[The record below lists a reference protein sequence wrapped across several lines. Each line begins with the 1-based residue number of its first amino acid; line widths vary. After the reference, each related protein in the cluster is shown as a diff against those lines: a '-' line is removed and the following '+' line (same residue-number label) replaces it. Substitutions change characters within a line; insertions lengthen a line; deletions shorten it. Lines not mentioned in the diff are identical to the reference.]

1 LQRPLPGV
9 SRWNPV
15 KKPWSPWKAAKK
27 ECDMHTTAPQSSDT
41 KNWKDLYVRA
51 LLEGDKDRVASL
63 IAEAEHAIVE
73 RAREL
78 FQASGDNIEEGEALD
93 DALYALHALKSCL
106 ATHGRF
112 AEAA

>member
-1 LQRPLPGV
+1 MESG
-9 SRWNPV
+9 
-15 KKPWSPWKAAKK
+15 K
-27 ECDMHTTAPQSSDT
+27 ENESVGPEGRQERMQYAHHRASVVTDQKLEDI
-41 KNWKDLYVRA
+41 YVRA
-51 LLEGDKDRVASL
+51 LLEGGKDRIPSL
-63 IAEAEHAIVE
+63 IVEAERAIVE

-78 FQASGDNIEEGEALD
+78 FQALGDNIEEGEALD